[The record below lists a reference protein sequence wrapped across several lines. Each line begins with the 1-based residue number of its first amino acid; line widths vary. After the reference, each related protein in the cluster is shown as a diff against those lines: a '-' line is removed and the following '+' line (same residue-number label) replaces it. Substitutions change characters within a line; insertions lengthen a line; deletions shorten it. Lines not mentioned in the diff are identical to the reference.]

1 MRKFVVLAALIAPL
15 AGCAPGEG
23 VDDLSSLS
31 HIHNIVLHD
40 GRVLVGSHEG
50 LFTAAEDG
58 RWDRI
63 GDEFDVMALTEVDG
77 MLLASGHPG
86 QGFPFPDPVGLLAS
100 PDGGESWEAKSL
112 VGEVDFH
119 LLEASGSTVFGVAAN
134 YGVLLKSTDSG
145 SSWSTLDVPSMTDL
159 AVDPANSESVVLA
172 TETGLQV
179 STDGGASFRLIRTSV
194 KPQLLDWSTLGLF
207 GATEDSVWRWNED
220 AEEWDLIQDG
230 FGAIQ
235 GLTSSLGNVAVLD
248 GPSISSFHVSALE

>member
-1 MRKFVVLAALIAPL
+1 MRRFLVLASLAVTL
-15 AGCAPGEG
+15 AGCASTVV
-23 VDDLSSLS
+23 VDHPSSLS

-40 GRVLVGSHEG
+40 DRILVGSHEG
-50 LFTAAEDG
+50 LFTPSDEG
-58 RWDRI
+58 RWNRI
-63 GDEFDVMALTEVDG
+63 GDEFDVMALTDVDG

-86 QGFPFPDPVGLLAS
+86 AGFNFPDPVGLLAS
-100 PDGGESWEAKSL
+100 RDGGESWEAKSL